1 MRRIERIFNTLTTNK
16 GLIYSIYE
24 DYKSYENVTDSL
36 TEKWATDLNRGF
48 TKEEI

>member
-1 MRRIERIFNTLTTNK
+1 MKTTN
-16 GLIYSIYE
+16 LR
-24 DYKSYENVTDSL
+24 NVTDSL